1 MKEGAQPSGFV
12 APALPWP
19 CFGAPMPARFMQEV
33 LMVAGGM
40 ESVTEEPPVH
50 LHRQVSLQP
59 CGVKRKR
66 LVLG

>member
-1 MKEGAQPSGFV
+1 
-12 APALPWP
+12 
-19 CFGAPMPARFMQEV
+19 MPARFMQEV